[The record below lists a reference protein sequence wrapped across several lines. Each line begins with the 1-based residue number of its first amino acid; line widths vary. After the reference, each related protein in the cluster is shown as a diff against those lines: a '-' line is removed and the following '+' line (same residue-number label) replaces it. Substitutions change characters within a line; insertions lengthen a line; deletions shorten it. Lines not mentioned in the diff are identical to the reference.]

1 MQAIQELLV
10 SSNSRR
16 TTCAY
21 SYLYSIVIRQEKDGR
36 WTGRRMVEEQSPAHP
51 AWRAHLIS
59 QHPPNEADAIV
70 RRNRIFGLIAV
81 GGCKRIMMEGK

>member
-1 MQAIQELLV
+1 
-10 SSNSRR
+10 
-16 TTCAY
+16 
-21 SYLYSIVIRQEKDGR
+21 
-36 WTGRRMVEEQSPAHP
+36 MVEEQSPAHP

-81 GGCKRIMMEGK
+81 GGCKHCKRNQHNGKYLYSF

>member
-1 MQAIQELLV
+1 
-10 SSNSRR
+10 
-16 TTCAY
+16 
-21 SYLYSIVIRQEKDGR
+21 
-36 WTGRRMVEEQSPAHP
+36 MVEEQSPAHP

-81 GGCKRIMMEGK
+81 GGCEYKESK